1 MPNTPNKAFDLK
13 ALMIILLM
21 LLLMAVSGLFVIQSA
36 KKPELH
42 TLEQQSQQSYQWR
55 MVTAWPKGFP
65 GLGTGSDRFAQ
76 LVNEMSG
83 GRLTVKVY
91 GAGELVPAMGVFDV
105 VSSGT
110 IELGHGASYYW
121 KGKSPAMQFFT
132 TVPFGMTA
140 LEMNAWLSY
149 GGGMALWQELY
160 QPYHVI
166 PLAGGN
172 SGVQMAGWF
181 NKEIHSMK
189 DIKGLKMRI
198 PGIAGEVFER
208 IGGTAVNIAGGDLY
222 ISLKTGV
229 VDALEWV
236 GPYNDLAMGF
246 QEAAKYYYY
255 PGWHEPGSTMEFIVN
270 EKAFQQLPPDLQAI
284 VKTAAAAVNQSI
296 LDELTAKSSSA
307 LKVMVEQH
315 GVQLRRLP
323 DDVLVQLKRASD
335 EVLQK
340 TVQHD
345 AFAQKV
351 YQSYQAFYQD
361 VRRYHDISE
370 VGYIYARDAVERR

>member
-1 MPNTPNKAFDLK
+1 MGKMKK
-13 ALMIILLM
+13 ALDIKALVIIVLM
-21 LLLMAVSGLFVIQSA
+21 LLLALLSAAYVLQS
-36 KKPELH
+36 
-42 TLEQQSQQSYQWR
+42 SQQTVTKASFEQSEGKVYKWR

-65 GLGTGSDRFAQ
+65 GLGTGSERFAE

-83 GRLTVKVY
+83 GRLQVKVY

-110 IELGHGASYYW
+110 IELGHSASYYW
-121 KGKSPAMQFFT
+121 KGKTPAMQLFT
-132 TVPFGMTA
+132 TIPFGMTA
-140 LEMNAWLSY
+140 QETNAWLNY
-149 GGGMALWQELY
+149 GGGKELWQELY
-160 QPYHVI
+160 QRYHVI
-166 PLAGGN
+166 PLAAGN

-181 NKEIHSMK
+181 NKEIRSLK

-198 PGIAGEVFER
+198 PGMAGEVFEK

-255 PGWHEPGSTMEFIVN
+255 PGWHEPGSTMEIIVN
-270 EKAFQQLPPDLQAI
+270 ERAYQQLPADLQAI
-284 VKTAAAAVNQSI
+284 VRTAAAAVNQNI
-296 LDELTAKSSSA
+296 LDELTAKSSGA
-307 LKVMVEQH
+307 LKTMVEDYN
-315 GVQLRRLP
+315 VQLRRLP
-323 DDVLVQLKRASD
+323 DDVLKELKIASD
-335 EVLQK
+335 EVLQR
-340 TVQHD
+340 TIEND

-351 YQSYQAFYQD
+351 YQSYQQFYQD
-361 VRRYHDISE
+361 VRRYHDIAE
-370 VGYIYARDAVERR
+370 AGYIYARDAADK

>member
-1 MPNTPNKAFDLK
+1 MERILDVK
-13 ALMIILLM
+13 ALVIIVLM
-21 LLLMAVSGLFVIQSA
+21 LLLALLTAAYVVQSTHA
-36 KKPELH
+36 EKSSHGGIHQDGKL
-42 TLEQQSQQSYQWR
+42 YQWR

-65 GLGTGSDRFAQ
+65 GLGTGSERFAQ

-83 GRLTVKVY
+83 GRLQVKVY

-140 LEMNAWLSY
+140 QEMNAWLNY

-166 PLAGGN
+166 PLAAGN

-181 NKEIHSMK
+181 NKEIHSMD

-198 PGIAGEVFER
+198 PGIAGEVFEK

-246 QEAAKYYYY
+246 QGAAKYYYY
-255 PGWHEPGSTMEFIVN
+255 PGWHEPGSTMEIIVN
-270 EKAFQQLPPDLQAI
+270 ERAFQQLPADLQAI

-296 LDELTAKSSSA
+296 LDELTAKSSRA
-307 LKVMVEQH
+307 LKTLEQDYH
-315 GVQLRRLP
+315 VQLRRLP
-323 DDVLVQLKRASD
+323 DDVLQELKIASD
-335 EVLQK
+335 QVLEK
-340 TVQHD
+340 TVKND

-351 YQSYQAFYQD
+351 YQSYRAFYQD
-361 VRRYHDISE
+361 VRRYHDIAE
-370 VGYIYARDAVERR
+370 AAYLYARDAAETN

>member
-1 MPNTPNKAFDLK
+1 MKYFDFK
-13 ALMIILLM
+13 ALVIIVLM
-21 LLLMAVSGLFVIQSA
+21 LLLALVTSAYVLQSVNSD
-36 KKPELH
+36 KP
-42 TLEQQSQQSYQWR
+42 QQNMIHSEGKAYQWR

-83 GRLTVKVY
+83 GRLQVKVY

-110 IELGHGASYYW
+110 IELGHGAAYYW
-121 KGKSPAMQFFT
+121 KGKSAAMQFFT

-140 LEMNAWLSY
+140 QEMNAWLSY
-149 GGGMALWQELY
+149 GGGMELWEELY
-160 QPYHVI
+160 RPYHVI
-166 PLAGGN
+166 PLAAGN

-181 NKEIHSMK
+181 NKEIRSLK
-189 DIKGLKMRI
+189 DIQGLKMRI
-198 PGIAGEVFER
+198 PGIAGEVFEK

-255 PGWHEPGSTMEFIVN
+255 PGWHEPGSTMEIIAN
-270 EKAFQQLPPDLQAI
+270 ERAFQQLPTDLQAI
-284 VKTAAAAVNQSI
+284 VRTAAAAVNQSI
-296 LDELTAKSSSA
+296 LDELTAKSSAA
-307 LKVMVEQH
+307 LKTMEEDYRVLVK
-315 GVQLRRLP
+315 RLP
-323 DDVLVQLKRASD
+323 DDVLRELKMASD
-335 EVLQK
+335 EVLEK

-345 AFAQKV
+345 AFAKKV
-351 YQSYQAFYQD
+351 YESYQQFYQG
-361 VRRYHDISE
+361 VRRYHDIAE
-370 VGYIYARDAVERR
+370 AGYIYARDAAEAKP

>member
-1 MPNTPNKAFDLK
+1 MKRIVDVKSLV
-13 ALMIILLM
+13 IIVLM
-21 LLLMAVSGLFVIQSA
+21 LLIAMLMTALVLQSTSSGQNSQA
-36 KKPELH
+36 S
-42 TLEQQSQQSYQWR
+42 TYQQDKVYQWR

-65 GLGTGSDRFAQ
+65 GLGTGSERFAK
-76 LVNEMSG
+76 LLNEMSG
-83 GRLTVKVY
+83 GRLQVKVY

-121 KGKSPAMQFFT
+121 KGKSAAMQFFT

-140 LEMNAWLSY
+140 QEMNAWLSY
-149 GGGMALWQELY
+149 GGGMELWQELY

-166 PLAGGN
+166 PLAAGN

-198 PGIAGEVFER
+198 PGIAGEVFEK

-246 QEAAKYYYY
+246 QSAAKYYYY
-255 PGWHEPGSTMEFIVN
+255 PGWHEPGSTMEIIVN
-270 EKAFQQLPPDLQAI
+270 ERAFQQLPADLQAI
-284 VKTAAAAVNQSI
+284 VKTAAEAVNQSI
-296 LDELTAKSSSA
+296 LEELTAKSSSA
-307 LKVMVEQH
+307 LRTLEEDYQ
-315 GVQLRRLP
+315 VQLRRLP
-323 DDVLVQLKRASD
+323 DDVLQELKSASD
-335 EVLQK
+335 QVLEK
-340 TVQHD
+340 TIQND

-361 VRRYHDISE
+361 VRRYHDIAESA
-370 VGYIYARDAVERR
+370 YIYARDAADAASK